1 MLRYM
6 LTSTDL
12 IKEGA
17 ARREGEIVRSGGQA
31 VQPERQAVHAKEGK
45 SSSKFK
51 MQFLLLLLSNVIV
64 FTLVYYLW
72 TGWKI
77 NWVWDYLTVN
87 RSMVT
92 GIMYNAEKPCAIICG
107 KVVHEGDT
115 VNGYRVVRIHRTK
128 VELGKDGK
136 IFTGRV
142 H

>member
-1 MLRYM
+1 MI
-6 LTSTDL
+6 TSADL
-12 IKEGA
+12 VKGGA
-17 ARREGEIVRSGGQA
+17 TQQKKKI
-31 VQPERQAVHAKEGK
+31 VQPGRQVVPLKKGK

-64 FTLVYYLW
+64 FALVYHLW
-72 TGWKI
+72 TGGKS

-92 GIMYNAEKPCAIICG
+92 GIMYNTENPCAIICG

-128 VELGKDGK
+128 VELGKGGK

>member
-1 MLRYM
+1 M

-12 IKEGA
+12 VKEGA
-17 ARREGEIVRSGGQA
+17 AQQKREIV
-31 VQPERQAVHAKEGK
+31 QPGRQAVHVKKGK

-64 FTLVYYLW
+64 FALVYQLW
-72 TGWKI
+72 AGW
-77 NWVWDYLTVN
+77 NSSWVWDYLTVN

-128 VELGKDGK
+128 VELVKGGK
-136 IFTGRV
+136 IFTRRV

>member
-1 MLRYM
+1 M

-12 IKEGA
+12 VKEGA
-17 ARREGEIVRSGGQA
+17 ALREGEIVRPGGQA

-72 TGWKI
+72 TGW
-77 NWVWDYLTVN
+77 DYLTVN

-92 GIMYNAEKPCAIICG
+92 GIMYNAEKPCAIIYG

-128 VELGKDGK
+128 VELVKGGKV
-136 IFTGRV
+136 FTRRV

>member
-1 MLRYM
+1 M

-17 ARREGEIVRSGGQA
+17 ARREGETVQPGRQA
-31 VQPERQAVHAKEGK
+31 VQPGGQSVRPKESR

-64 FTLVYYLW
+64 FALVYYLW

-87 RSMVT
+87 RGMVT
-92 GIMYNAEKPCAIICG
+92 GIMYNTENPCAIICG

>member
-12 IKEGA
+12 VKEGA
-17 ARREGEIVRSGGQA
+17 TQQKREIV
-31 VQPERQAVHAKEGK
+31 QPGRQVVHAEKGK
-45 SSSKFK
+45 SSSKVK

-72 TGWKI
+72 IGWKI
-77 NWVWDYLTVN
+77 SWVWDYLTVN

-92 GIMYNAEKPCAIICG
+92 GIMYNAEKPCAIIYG

-128 VELGKDGK
+128 VELVKGGR
-136 IFTGRV
+136 IFTKRV